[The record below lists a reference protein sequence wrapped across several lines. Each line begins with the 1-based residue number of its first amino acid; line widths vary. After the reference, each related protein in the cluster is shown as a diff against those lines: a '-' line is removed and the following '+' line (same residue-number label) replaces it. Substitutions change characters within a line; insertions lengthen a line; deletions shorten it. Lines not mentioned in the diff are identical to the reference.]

1 MKEKKAAVINW
12 VFRDSVARRR
22 GSQTQPCVPDRT
34 QEIQARTLL
43 QAVLCPLYHV
53 QMPALS
59 SVPGYEDALQI
70 ETHQD
75 SRAG

>member
-1 MKEKKAAVINW
+1 MISW
-12 VFRDSVARRR
+12 VLRVSVAERR
-22 GSQTQPCVPDRT
+22 GSQTQPCAPDGT

-53 QMPALS
+53 QMTALS
-59 SVPGYEDALQI
+59 FVSGTEDVLDI